1 MKAIRVI
8 VGLLLS
14 LLIFVFVTGAG
25 RYARHYVPIRAGQLA
40 HKVSAQFGT
49 IADHGKQLW
58 EKKVMEVE
66 ELLNGTGL

>member
-8 VGLLLS
+8 ARLLLV
-14 LLIFVFVTGAG
+14 LLLLVYVIGAG

-40 HKVSAQFGT
+40 RKVSAQFGV
-49 IADHGKQLW
+49 IADHGKDLW

-66 ELLNGTGL
+66 ELFNGSGI